1 MLLQDKVVV
10 VTGGARGI
18 GKVYAEGIAAE
29 GAKVVVSDIRD
40 GEETAE
46 GIRAAG
52 GDAVFVQCDVSRG
65 ESCDTL
71 ARAAQ
76 DRYGRID
83 GLVNNAAL
91 YADLKYVP
99 FDQIEE
105 EEWDRVFAV
114 NVKGVWL
121 MTRAVYPLRAEG
133 SGGNLGGGPRKIV
146 NIASGTPFK
155 GTPNIPHYVVSK
167 GAVVTLTR
175 VMARTLG
182 PEGINVNCV
191 APGLTLSE
199 SIMETRADMI
209 EEEDARQILTRA
221 IPRSQVPEDLVGAIV
236 FFLSEGADF
245 ITGQTLPVDGGSHMN

>member
-1 MLLQDKVVV
+1 MLLEDKVVI

-18 GKVYAEGIAAE
+18 GRVYAGGIAAE

-40 GEETAE
+40 GRETVEE
-46 GIRAAG
+46 IRKAG
-52 GDAVFVQCDVSRG
+52 GDATFVHCDVSSG
-65 ESCDTL
+65 QNTAEL
-71 ARAAQ
+71 AKAAHGA
-76 DRYGRID
+76 YGRID

-99 FDQIEE
+99 FDQIDEA
-105 EEWDRVFAV
+105 EWDRVFEI

-121 MTRAVYPLRAEG
+121 MTKAVYPYMKDQGAG
-133 SGGNLGGGPRKIV
+133 KIV

-155 GTPNIPHYVVSK
+155 GTPKTPHYVVSK
-167 GAVVTLTR
+167 GAVITLTR

-182 PEGINVNCV
+182 KEGVRVNCV
-191 APGLTLSE
+191 APGLTRSE
-199 SIMETRADMI
+199 SILEARADVI
-209 EEEDARQILTRA
+209 DAEDEMQIKGRA

-236 FFLSEGADF
+236 FFLSDGADF